1 MRLAAIVLVWLALLV
16 GLLQIVICSVFVF
29 SAGWVAPIILIL
41 LLLPFAPLILLQEI
55 QAWRRLDPIV
65 PAVAALVS
73 IAISGGFY
81 WIVYVKMD

>member
-1 MRLAAIVLVWLALLV
+1 MRPAATVLVWLALVV
-16 GLLQIVICSVFVF
+16 GLLQIVICSVLVF

-41 LLLPFAPLILLQEI
+41 LLLPFVPLILLQEI
-55 QAWRRLDPIV
+55 QPRRRLDPAV
-65 PAVAALVS
+65 PALAALIS